1 MRNGEDGFS
10 LGRLVY
16 GTSLRRTILRAAVLA
31 LVCLIIFKFM
41 FIPARVDGGSMA
53 PTYSNHGLN
62 LVNRMAYLHKNPQR
76 GDVVAIRLRETG
88 HSIVLMKRVVGLPG
102 EAIGFQNGRV
112 LVDGRLLDEP
122 YVQFPSDW
130 ERLPV
135 VCGPD
140 EYFVVGDNR
149 SMPMDGHWLG
159 RAKASLIAG
168 RMVL

>member
-1 MRNGEDGFS
+1 MEGNGDGFS
-10 LGRLVY
+10 LGKLVY
-16 GTSLRRTILRAAVLA
+16 GTSPRRTLLRAAVLA
-31 LVCLIIFKFM
+31 ALCLIVFKFM
-41 FIPARVDGGSMA
+41 FVPARVDGGSMA

-62 LVNRMAYLHKNPQR
+62 LINRMAYLQNKPQR

-112 LVDGRLLDEP
+112 TVDGQLLDEP
-122 YVQFPSDW
+122 YVQLPSDW
-130 ERLPV
+130 ERAPV

-149 SMPMDGHWLG
+149 SMLMDGHWFG

-168 RMVL
+168 KMVL